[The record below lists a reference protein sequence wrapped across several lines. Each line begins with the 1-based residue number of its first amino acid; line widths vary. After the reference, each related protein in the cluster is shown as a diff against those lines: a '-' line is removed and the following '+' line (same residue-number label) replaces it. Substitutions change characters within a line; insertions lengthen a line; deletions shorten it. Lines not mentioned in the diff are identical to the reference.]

1 MFHFQNLI
9 WIQKIGKLKFE
20 SSKNMSN
27 KYYGLMLDKHLAK
40 TFYKNDMLIPSF
52 ELALAMAE
60 EWSFQKKYINT

>member
-1 MFHFQNLI
+1 
-9 WIQKIGKLKFE
+9 
-20 SSKNMSN
+20 MSN